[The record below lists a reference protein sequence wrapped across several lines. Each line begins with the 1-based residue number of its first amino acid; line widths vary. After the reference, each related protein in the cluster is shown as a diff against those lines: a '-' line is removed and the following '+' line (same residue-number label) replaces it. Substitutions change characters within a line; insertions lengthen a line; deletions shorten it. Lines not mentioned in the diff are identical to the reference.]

1 MKKVKIVA
9 TVGPA
14 TANEDM
20 IKKLMKSG
28 VDVFRL
34 NFSHGDH
41 NTHRKNIEI
50 IRKVSGEI
58 GREVAVLQDLSGPKI
73 RIGDVKQP
81 FYLHYEDRIW
91 IVKDQILGDKE
102 KISLNHPE
110 ILDKLKEGDR
120 IYISDGMIR
129 LKVIRK
135 TEKGVLCE
143 VIVGGLLSSR
153 KGVNFPSVKLDIPSL
168 TEKDREDIKFGIK
181 NGIDIVALSFVKSAD
196 DVLETKE
203 FIRANGGDTP
213 VFAKIEKHEA
223 VEDIDRII
231 NVSDGIMVARGDL
244 GVEIDMEKV
253 PVIQKMVISK
263 CNKAGKPVI
272 TATQMLTSMLTSPRP
287 TRAEVSD
294 IANAVLD
301 GTDAVMLSDETAV
314 GKYPVEA
321 VEVMK
326 RTIIETEKI
335 YPFYKEM
342 PVDGEITA
350 AVASAGSSLAKDLK
364 AKAIAAFTRSGRTAV
379 NVAKFRPECEILG
392 ITHDIKTFRRLNIVW
407 GVKPYMIIQEDLNTD
422 EMLEKFVNKAY
433 RKDFSIDDITVAL
446 LGFVGG
452 LTGSTSIVRVLRKE
466 EVTQFLKSASQS
478 SGDINNSTLSQ

>member
-9 TVGPA
+9 TIGPA
-14 TANEDM
+14 TANENM
-20 IKKLMKSG
+20 IKKLMTAG

-41 NTHRKNIEI
+41 TTHRKNVEM
-50 IRKVSGEI
+50 IRKVSEET
-58 GREVAVLQDLSGPKI
+58 GREVAILQDLSGPKI
-73 RIGDVKQP
+73 RIGDVKEP
-81 FYLHYEDRIW
+81 FYLHYEDKIW
-91 IVKDQILGDKE
+91 IVKDEVLGDKE
-102 KISLNHPE
+102 KISINHPE
-110 ILDKLKEGDR
+110 ILDKLREGDR

-129 LKVIRK
+129 LRVIEK
-135 TEKGVLCE
+135 TDKGVLCE

-168 TEKDREDIKFGIK
+168 TEKDKEDIKFGIET
-181 NGIDIVALSFVKSAD
+181 GIDIVALSFVKSAE
-196 DVLETKE
+196 DVVETKN
-203 FIRANGGDTP
+203 FIKENGGDSP

-223 VEDIDRII
+223 VEDINRIVE
-231 NVSDGIMVARGDL
+231 VSDGIMVARGDL

-263 CNKAGKPVI
+263 CNKSGKPVI

-326 RTIIETEKI
+326 KTIIETEKI

-342 PVDGEITA
+342 PVDGDITA
-350 AVASAGSSLAKDLK
+350 AVASAGSSLAKDLE
-364 AKAIAAFTRSGRTAV
+364 AKAIVSFTRSGRTAI
-379 NVAKFRPECEILG
+379 NVAKFRPQCEILG

-407 GVKPYMIIQEDLNTD
+407 GVKPYMIIQENLNTD
-422 EMLEKFVNKAY
+422 EMLEKFVNEAY
-433 RKDFSIDDITVAL
+433 KKDFSIKDITVAL

-452 LTGSTSIVRVLRKE
+452 ISGSTSIVRVLRE
-466 EVTQFLKSASQS
+466 EEIKQFLRK
-478 SGDINNSTLSQ
+478 ILC